1 MIAYQGREFTTLND
15 KIYFPGDGS
24 GGKIIK
30 AYYRNNLVYPRTS
43 TIDDIIIDGGGTVT
57 PPLLLRFS
65 NTWNTHS
72 NSRGGDQDTYV
83 VVIDNDGNV
92 SIYIRYSYKSVKNG
106 KLDIDNRSG
115 TAIGNASRGGR
126 YPVENIIFKS
136 DYNPSYPDLIDG
148 YYWLIVK
155 AFSNTTG
162 YYYSTVS
169 YQDDSVKLNY
179 QLNQD
184 SMPSGNVYIVAVLKV
199 VNHEVSKVYDQADLI
214 RFFDENSSMYDT
226 VKAKFGSSNTGSSST
241 FVNSTTNYFTR
252 I

>member
-1 MIAYQGREFTTLND
+1 MIAYQGKEFITLND

-65 NTWNTHS
+65 NTWNTI
-72 NSRGGDQDTYV
+72 NSSSGGDQDTH
-83 VVIDNDGNV
+83 VILIDEDGNI
-92 SIYIRYSYKSVKNG
+92 SIYISYSNKSVKNG
-106 KLDIDNRSG
+106 KLDVDNTSG
-115 TAIGNASRGGR
+115 TASGNASQGGR
-126 YPVENIIFKS
+126 YPVENVVFKS
-136 DYNPSYPDLIDG
+136 DYDTNYPDLING
-148 YYWLIVK
+148 YYWLMIK
-155 AFSNTTG
+155 SWSRTAG

-179 QLNQD
+179 QLNRD
-184 SMPSGNVYIVAVLKV
+184 SMPSRNVYIVAVLKV

-214 RFFDENSSMYDT
+214 KFFDENSSMYDT
-226 VKAKFGSSNTGSSST
+226 VKSKIGSSNT
-241 FVNSTTNYFTR
+241 FANSTTNYFTR

>member
-1 MIAYQGREFTTLND
+1 MIAYQGKEYITLND

-65 NTWNTHS
+65 NTWNTI
-72 NSRGGDQDTYV
+72 NSGSGGGDQDSH
-83 VVIDNDGNV
+83 VILIDYSGNTN
-92 SIYIRYSYKSVKNG
+92 IYIYHSHKSVKNG
-106 KLDIDNRSG
+106 KLDVDNTSG
-115 TAIGNASRGGR
+115 TPSGNALKGGR
-126 YPVENIIFKS
+126 YPVENVVFKS
-136 DYNPSYPDLIDG
+136 DYDPNYPVLIDG
-148 YYWLIVK
+148 YYWLIVR
-155 AFSNTTG
+155 AYGTTTG
-162 YYYSTVS
+162 YYYSTIS

-179 QLNQD
+179 QLNR
-184 SMPSGNVYIVAVLKV
+184 STVPSNNTYVVAVLKV

-214 RFFDENSSMYDT
+214 RFFNENSSMFRT
-226 VKAKFGSSNTGSSST
+226 VKSIISGTST